1 MKFSS
6 KVEKCGLSP
15 MRKFHPYAVAAKARG
30 INIYHLNIGQPD
42 VQTPPA
48 FFEAVRHFE
57 QPVLA
62 YAPSP
67 GIPELIGAIQNYY
80 DKLDMHFDKSEIY
93 VTAGGSEALQI
104 ALQCILDDGD
114 EILIPEPFYPNY
126 NTMTRT
132 CGASIR
138 PIPTCPEEGYR
149 YADREKIESL
159 INERTRAIMV
169 TNPGNPTGVVLSHE
183 EMEML
188 VDVAQKHDLFLIGDE
203 AYREFV
209 YGGEKLQ
216 SFGEFADR
224 AGDNIIVID
233 TVSKRFS
240 ACGARIGCL
249 ISKNKE
255 FMNHAMKYCQ
265 ARLSVA
271 TLDQIASA
279 ALYTVG
285 PEYFA
290 AVRDEYKK
298 RRDTLCRKLGE
309 IPGVVFD
316 VPGGAFY
323 VMAALPVD
331 DADKFQ
337 QWLLE
342 EFSDNGETVMMAPG
356 GSMYATPGKGKNE
369 VRMAYVLESDKLE
382 RAMDTKTAKRR
393 TGLNPFLLFIAAA
406 CGTVD
411 KFRLFVFSSQAG
423 LPLPAVRTLLRQFR
437 CIKQIVA
444 VVTRAN
450 QINHLDMFSL

>member
-1 MKFSS
+1 M
-6 KVEKCGLSP
+6 
-15 MRKFHPYAVAAKARG
+15 
-30 INIYHLNIGQPD
+30 
-42 VQTPPA
+42 
-48 FFEAVRHFE
+48 
-57 QPVLA
+57 LA

-67 GIPELIGAIQNYY
+67 GIPELIDAIQNYY

-149 YADREKIESL
+149 YAEREKIESL
-159 INERTRAIMV
+159 INEHTRAIMV

-356 GSMYATPGKGKNE
+356 GSMYATPGKGK
-369 VRMAYVLESDKLE
+369 MKSAWLTSSK
-382 RAMDTKTAKRR
+382 ATSSSAPWKFSRR
-393 TGLNPFLLFIAAA
+393 PSGL
-406 CGTVD
+406 
-411 KFRLFVFSSQAG
+411 
-423 LPLPAVRTLLRQFR
+423 
-437 CIKQIVA
+437 
-444 VVTRAN
+444 
-450 QINHLDMFSL
+450 

>member
-15 MRKFHPYAVAAKARG
+15 MRKFHPYAVAAEKRG
-30 INIYHLNIGQPD
+30 VSIYHLNIGQPD

-48 FFEAVRHFE
+48 FFKAIKEFE

-67 GIPELIGAIQNYY
+67 GIPELIDAIQGYY

-93 VTAGGSEALQI
+93 VTTGGSEALQI

-138 PIPTCPEEGYR
+138 PIPTCPEEGYH
-149 YADREKIESL
+149 YADREKIEPL
-159 INERTRAIMV
+159 INEHTRAIMV
-169 TNPGNPTGVVLSHE
+169 TNPGNPTGVILSHE

-188 VDVAQKHDLFLIGDE
+188 VDLAVKHDLFLIGDE

-209 YGGEKLQ
+209 YGGQKLQ
-216 SFGEFADR
+216 SFGEFADK

-240 ACGARIGCL
+240 ACGARIG
-249 ISKNKE
+249 S
-255 FMNHAMKYCQ
+255 
-265 ARLSVA
+265 
-271 TLDQIASA
+271 
-279 ALYTVG
+279 
-285 PEYFA
+285 EYFA

-323 VMAALPVD
+323 LMAALPVD

-342 EFSDNGETVMMAPG
+342 EFNDNGETVMFAPG
-356 GSMYATPGKGKNE
+356 APMYATPGKGKNE
-369 VRMAYVLESDKLE
+369 VRMAYVLECSKIE
-382 RAMDTKTAKRR
+382 RAMDILKKAIEVYNAK
-393 TGLNPFLLFIAAA
+393 
-406 CGTVD
+406 
-411 KFRLFVFSSQAG
+411 
-423 LPLPAVRTLLRQFR
+423 
-437 CIKQIVA
+437 
-444 VVTRAN
+444 
-450 QINHLDMFSL
+450 